1 MSFSPATFAY
11 LAQMV
16 RDHSAIVLDET
27 KAYLVECRLGPLVYS
42 EGVRDI
48 DELAYRL
55 RDDHSGPL
63 HRKVLDAMTNNETWF
78 FRDLYPFEA
87 LKGAILPQIISR
99 GDGAKSLSIWSAAC
113 SSVQEIYSVAMLL
126 RENFPSLLN
135 WNLTLRG
142 TDISEAILQRARTGL
157 YSQLE
162 VNRGLPAILLA
173 RYFQQV
179 GREWQLKR
187 NVLEMASFHSLNL
200 SSPFP
205 SVGQFDVVFLRNV
218 LIYFSLG
225 VRREILA
232 RIRRVLRPGGVL
244 FLGAAETTLN
254 LDDTYERVPFQKSFY
269 YRPKLVRSREY
280 PS

>member
-27 KAYLVECRLGPLVYS
+27 KAYIVESRLGPLLYS

-55 RDDHSGPL
+55 RDDRFGPL

-78 FRDLYPFEA
+78 FRDVYPFEA
-87 LKGAILPQIISR
+87 LKGTILPQLLSR
-99 GDGAKSLSIWSAAC
+99 SDGIKSLNIWSAAC
-113 SSVQEIYSVAMLL
+113 SSGQEIYSVAMLI

-135 WNLTLRG
+135 WNLSLLG
-142 TDISEAILQRARTGL
+142 TDVSEAIMQRARTGV

-173 RYFQQV
+173 KYFQQS

-187 NVLEMASFHSLNL
+187 AILDMAGFRSVNL

-205 SVGQFDVVFLRNV
+205 HLGQFDIVFLRNV
-218 LIYFSLG
+218 LIYFALD

-232 RIRRVLRPGGVL
+232 RIRQALKPGGVL

-254 LDDTYERVPFQKSFY
+254 LDDNYERVPFQKAFF
-269 YRPKLVRSREY
+269 YRPKS
-280 PS
+280 

>member
-16 RDHSAIVLDET
+16 REHSAIVLDDT
-27 KAYLVECRLGPLVYS
+27 KGYLVESRLGPLLYS

-48 DELAYRL
+48 DELTYRL
-55 RDDHSGPL
+55 RDDRFGPL
-63 HRKVLDAMTNNETWF
+63 RRKVLDAMTNNESWF

-87 LKGAILPQIISR
+87 LKTTILPAMLNR
-99 GDGAKSLSIWSAAC
+99 GDTARSLSIWSAAC
-113 SSVQEIYSVAMLL
+113 SSGQEIYSVAMLI

-135 WNLTLRG
+135 LNLSLLG
-142 TDISEAILQRARTGL
+142 TDISEAILHRAEAGL

-173 RYFQQV
+173 KYFQQT
-179 GREWQLKR
+179 GRDWQLKR
-187 NVLEMASFHSLNL
+187 IVRDMPRFRFVNL
-200 SSPFP
+200 SAPFP
-205 SVGQFDVVFLRNV
+205 HLGPFDVVFLRNV
-218 LIYFSLG
+218 LIYFALD

-232 RIRRVLRPGGVL
+232 RIRQVLRPGGVL

-254 LDDTYERVPFQKSFY
+254 LDDSYERVPFQRAFY
-269 YRPKLVRSREY
+269 YRPK
-280 PS
+280 P

>member
-1 MSFSPATFAY
+1 MSFSPATFSY

-16 RDHSAIVLDET
+16 REHSAIVLDEN
-27 KAYLVECRLGPLVYS
+27 KAYLVESRLGSLLYS

-48 DELAYRL
+48 DELAFRI
-55 RDDHSGPL
+55 RDDRFGPL
-63 HRKVLDAMTNNETWF
+63 RRKVLDAMTNNETWF

-87 LKGAILPQIISR
+87 LKQAILPELISR
-99 GDGAKSLSIWSAAC
+99 PSNPRSLSIWSAA
-113 SSVQEIYSVAMLL
+113 SSSGQEIYSVAMLI

-135 WNLTLRG
+135 WNLTLLG
-142 TDISEAILQRARTGL
+142 TDISEAIMQRARTGV

-173 RYFQQV
+173 KYFQQS
-179 GREWQLKR
+179 GRDWQLKR
-187 NVLEMASFHSLNL
+187 VILDMANFRFANL

-205 SVGQFDVVFLRNV
+205 HLGQFDVIFLRNV
-218 LIYFSLG
+218 LIYFALD

-232 RIRRVLRPGGVL
+232 RVRQVLKPGGIL

-254 LDDTYERVPFQKSFY
+254 LDDSYERVPFQKTFY
-269 YRPKLVRSREY
+269 YRPK
-280 PS
+280 P

>member
-16 RDHSAIVLDET
+16 RNHSAIVLDET
-27 KAYLVECRLGPLVYS
+27 KAYVVESRLTPLLYS

-55 RDDHSGPL
+55 RDDRFMPL
-63 HRKVLDAMTNNETWF
+63 RRKVLDAMTNNETWF

-87 LKGAILPQIISR
+87 LKNAVLPEIMR
-99 GDGAKSLSIWSAAC
+99 RADAPKSLSVWSAAC
-113 SSVQEIYSVAMLL
+113 SSGQEIYSVAMLI

-135 WNLTLRG
+135 YNLTLLG
-142 TDISEAILQRARTGL
+142 TDISEAILQRARTGI

-173 RYFQQV
+173 KYFQQI
-179 GREWQLKR
+179 GRDLQLKR
-187 NVLEMASFHSLNL
+187 SILDMAGFRSLNL

-205 SVGQFDVVFLRNV
+205 FVGEFDVVFLRNV
-218 LIYFSLG
+218 LIYFSLD

-232 RIRRVLRPGGVL
+232 RIRRVLRPGGIL

-254 LDDTYERVPFQKSFY
+254 LDDNYERVPFQKSFF
-269 YRPKLVRSREY
+269 YRPK
-280 PS
+280 P

>member
-1 MSFSPATFAY
+1 MSVSPANFAY

-16 RDHSAIVLDET
+16 RDHSAIVLDDT
-27 KAYLVECRLGPLVYS
+27 KAYLMESRLGPILYS

-48 DELAYRL
+48 DELALRL
-55 RDDHSGPL
+55 REDRFGPL
-63 HRKVLDAMTNNETWF
+63 RRKVLDAMTNNETWF

-87 LKGAILPQIISR
+87 LKGAVLPEIISR
-99 GDGAKSLSIWSAAC
+99 VGAPKSLNVWSAAC
-113 SSVQEIYSVAMLL
+113 SSGQEIYSVAMLI

-135 WNLTLRG
+135 WNLTLLG
-142 TDISEAILQRARTGL
+142 TDISEAIMQRARTGI

-173 RYFQQV
+173 KYFQQS
-179 GREWQLKR
+179 GRDWQLKR
-187 NVLEMASFHSLNL
+187 IILDMAGFRPLNL

-205 SVGQFDVVFLRNV
+205 HVGQFDVVFLRNV
-218 LIYFSLG
+218 LIYFSLD

-232 RIRRVLRPGGVL
+232 RIRQVLRPGGIL

-254 LDDTYERVPFQKSFY
+254 LDDSYERVPFQKIFY
-269 YRPKLVRSREY
+269 YRPK
-280 PS
+280 P

>member
-11 LAQMV
+11 LARIV
-16 RDHSAIVLDET
+16 RDDSAIVLDET
-27 KAYLVECRLGPLVYS
+27 KGYLVESRLGPLLYS

-55 RDDHSGPL
+55 RDDRYRPL
-63 HRKVLDAMTNNETWF
+63 RRKVLDAMTNNETWF

-87 LKGAILPQIISR
+87 LKSAILPQIINRADSAR
-99 GDGAKSLSIWSAAC
+99 SLNIWSAAC
-113 SSVQEIYSVAMLL
+113 SSGQEIYSVAMLI

-135 WNLTLRG
+135 WNLTLLG
-142 TDISEAILQRARTGL
+142 TDVSEAIMQRARAGV

-173 RYFQQV
+173 KYFQQS
-179 GREWQLKR
+179 GRDWQLKR
-187 NVLEMASFHSLNL
+187 NVLDMAGFRSVNL

-205 SVGQFDVVFLRNV
+205 HLGQFDIVFLRNV
-218 LIYFSLG
+218 LIYFALD
-225 VRREILA
+225 VRREILT
-232 RIRRVLRPGGVL
+232 RMRQVLKPGGVL

-254 LDDTYERVPFQKSFY
+254 LDDSYERVPFQKSFY
-269 YRPKLVRSREY
+269 YRPKA
-280 PS
+280 